1 MAFNDGLKI
10 PISAPGAQE
19 TARSIDGVSRAIE
32 AMGLHFGTAVT
43 DVDGLAGA
51 MGHASDAFTAT
62 SRSIV
67 RDIASIS
74 AALSGATAAIAA
86 FYGKFAQKAVDF
98 TGTVNF
104 FNLSLGEFSDSA
116 SKYAHEISELVGID
130 YAQWMKRQATFGA
143 LLNGFELGSDK
154 VADMSRNLTQLAYD
168 LSVTGIAARESAD
181 SVSRIGSTEE
191 YFTALKSAV
200 SGEIEPIRNLG
211 YDLSNARL
219 QALALELGIT
229 KSFDAMT
236 QGEKV
241 QLRYIALMT
250 QQKNIQGSFAATTSL
265 VSTQVTILKNQ
276 LNMLA
281 NEFGQIL
288 LPIVSRVVSAFIVL
302 VKAVR
307 AAIQSILNLFGVT
320 IPTVDWNDTGIG
332 GASDAVEDIGDA
344 AGGSGKKVKD
354 LKKQLMGFDEINNIT
369 PQNDSGGGGGGAGG
383 GGDEFDLDLS
393 KYGYDFLERF
403 NQQANNVEI
412 TLSRIG
418 TALKG
423 MSLVKGITRFAKAWR
438 KARLITEF
446 SRAAHVV
453 EELTRASIEGAPL
466 MAELWQPQLRTR
478 IRFGDLFILDK
489 GTAEFDAALIKWMTS
504 WDGAQI
510 GRRVA
515 SWLELNN
522 GLRRGIAEGLM
533 RAIGSSGG
541 IGAGLKAFF
550 AGFREFST
558 IGKVIG
564 GILTPLKAIGKAA
577 AKVGS
582 IFMKVPLLGGAA
594 KGAAKLG
601 LRAIP
606 ILGDLLIAIDVV
618 KYLIKLIENMKEKIQ
633 EQAKITKP
641 LVEAWERLKG
651 RFASIGESLDRVKKA
666 FENIF
671 GEGALTNFLTNVLIV
686 ALTVIATIL
695 DGIAA
700 VIDVISKGVAWL
712 AEKFAKW
719 FGSDETEGG
728 ELVEDL
734 GDIETGIYG
743 VGGAAMYAGGA
754 MPGAFEAGQKA
765 FDAFADDAERRGEE
779 AVSSWEDKKARWQA
793 VGDAISSAS
802 QRSAETQIQNQQAV
816 QDSWE
821 ATKNKLTTTMQN
833 LKAKINDVWE
843 NIKTTISDKFEEAK
857 NKITTILDR
866 IKEKWSTAW
875 QNVKDR
881 FVKIFNSIGSAISNF
896 SIKSAL
902 NGVISLVENTV
913 NRVLGKVREWFARHP
928 KVKAWAEERGFYVPG
943 NLTLP
948 RFEAGGLP
956 PVGQMFIA
964 RESGPELVGTIGNRS
979 AVANNDQIIEGISRG
994 VYSANQEEVALLR
1007 AQNALL
1013 QSLLEKDTGLYL
1025 DGKQIIQSINRT
1037 QRVQGRRMLEVY

>member
-10 PISAPGAQE
+10 PISAPGAHE
-19 TARSIDGVSRAIE
+19 TARSINGVSRAID

-86 FYGKFAQKAVDF
+86 FYGKFAKKAVDF

-104 FNLSLGEFSDSA
+104 FNLSMGEFSESA

-154 VADMSRNLTQLAYD
+154 VADMSKNLTQLAYD
-168 LSVTGIAARESAD
+168 LSVTGIAAKESAD

-307 AAIQSILNLFGVT
+307 AAIQSILSLFGVT

-369 PQNDSGGGGGGAGG
+369 PQSDSGGGGGGAGG

-446 SRAAHVV
+446 ARAADM
-453 EELTRASIEGAPL
+453 IERITAFEGERPL
-466 MAELWQPQLRTR
+466 LELWQGGLQTR
-478 IRFGDLFILDK
+478 IRFGDLFILDR
-489 GTAEFDAALIKWMTS
+489 GTAEFDAALTKWLVGV
-504 WDGAQI
+504 DAGQI
-510 GRRVA
+510 GSRIA
-515 SWLELNN
+515 SWLELNR
-522 GLRRGIAEGLM
+522 GFRRGIAEGIT
-533 RAIGSSGG
+533 RAIGSADTL
-541 IGAGLKAFF
+541 GAGLKTFF

-564 GILTPLKAIGKAA
+564 GVLAPLKAIGKAA

-641 LVEAWERLKG
+641 LVEVWERLKG
-651 RFASIGESLDRVKKA
+651 RFANIGESLDRVKKA

-700 VIDVISKGVAWL
+700 VIEAISEGVAWV
-712 AEKFAKW
+712 ADKFAKW
-719 FGSDETEGG
+719 FGSDETDSE
-728 ELVEDL
+728 ELVDDMEDV
-734 GDIETGIYG
+734 ETELYN
-743 VGGAAMYAGGA
+743 VSDAAMYAGGA

-765 FDAFADDAERRGEE
+765 AEAFAADAERRGEE
-779 AVSSWEDKKARWQA
+779 AITSWEDKKARWQA
-793 VGDAISSAS
+793 VGDAIGGAS
-802 QRSAETQIQNQQAV
+802 QKAAETQIQNQQAV
-816 QDSWE
+816 QASWE

-833 LKAKINDVWE
+833 LKTKIGEVWD
-843 NIKTTISDKFEEAK
+843 NIKTTISDKFNDAK
-857 NKITTILDR
+857 DKITEKLETI
-866 IKEKWSTAW
+866 KTKWADAW
-875 QNVKDR
+875 QKVKER
-881 FVKIFNSIGSAISNF
+881 FVKIFNSIGNAISNF

-902 NGVISLVENTV
+902 NGIIGLAEATV
-913 NRVLGKVREWFARHP
+913 NKVLNRLRNWFDQHP
-928 KVKAWAEERGFYVPG
+928 KVKSFAAGFGISVPG
-943 NLTLP
+943 PLSLP
-948 RFEAGGLP
+948 RFDAGGLP
-956 PVGQMFIA
+956 PVGEMFIA

-979 AVANNDQIIEGISRG
+979 AVVNNDQIIEGISRG